1 MTLGQNLQAARKAK
15 GLSQETLAEQI
26 GVSRQALGKWE
37 KDTALPGLDNL
48 QAAAQ
53 VLGVSVDTLLGTE
66 AAGPALAVTL
76 DAMRDLLAARDAEQR
91 KHRRLWS
98 LLGAAA
104 AVVVVLLLVVQ
115 NLAYQRKMQS
125 LTDSYAMLQS
135 QLSSTTADLSTR
147 MDELQDAVRQGK
159 STVLEWRWVPV
170 DKLHRDVQSSWMP
183 VLVQVTP
190 SESTT
195 GMTARLSVTYGDTT
209 ELHDMDVLAGD
220 IYQAQLVFTVGQT
233 YDLTIQWTA
242 ADGAA
247 ANEKLGTVDFT
258 ATQTEPELET
268 PLAPQPE
275 QEEPTRIMGAAPV
288 QPAQEEP
295 TRIMGAPRRP
305 QPQEPAAEPTRMLDD
320 GMREQFP
327 DRAARAQAEEGTR
340 VMPAASRRAQPA
352 AQQPEPD
359 YEDNEEYEDERDSVA
374 ETLIRWVPPI
384 TAVICAAVALCGFVY
399 YQFVL

>member
-66 AAGPALAVTL
+66 AAGPAPAVTL

-91 KHRRLWS
+91 KHRRLWG

-104 AVVVVLLLVVQ
+104 AVVVVLLLVVR

-209 ELHDMDVLAGD
+209 ELHNMGVLAGD

-242 ADGAA
+242 ADGAV

-258 ATQTEPELET
+258 ATQTEPELAWGRIGNTLDYGYYINRSGNKKYLELSCYPVEVELT
-268 PLAPQPE
+268 VPNWMKIADVTLELRTGEEGEPLATAQLAADDWYSSG
-275 QEEPTRIMGAAPV
+275 EETMMHTVWNG
-288 QPAQEEP
+288 
-295 TRIMGAPRRP
+295 TFYK
-305 QPQEPAAEPTRMLDD
+305 DD
-320 GMREQFP
+320 GPNKWLYADGQPFY
-327 DRAARAQAEEGTR
+327 RAIVTDATSTTWTFE
-340 VMPAASRRAQPA
+340 
-352 AQQPEPD
+352 
-359 YEDNEEYEDERDSVA
+359 
-374 ETLIRWVPPI
+374 VP
-384 TAVICAAVALCGFVY
+384 L
-399 YQFVL
+399 QKK

>member
-37 KDTALPGLDNL
+37 KDIALPGLDNL

-66 AAGPALAVTL
+66 AVGPAPAVTL
-76 DAMRDLLAARDAEQR
+76 DAMRDLLAARDAERR
-91 KHRRLWS
+91 KHRRLWG

-135 QLSSTTADLSTR
+135 QLSSATADLSTR

-209 ELHDMDVLAGD
+209 ELHNMGMLAGD

-242 ADGAA
+242 ADGAV

-258 ATQTEPELET
+258 ATQTEPELAWGRTGGTLDYGYYINRSGNKKYLELSCYPVEVELT
-268 PLAPQPE
+268 VPNWMKIADVTLELRTGEEGEPLATAQLAADGWYSSG
-275 QEEPTRIMGAAPV
+275 EETMMHAVWNG
-288 QPAQEEP
+288 
-295 TRIMGAPRRP
+295 TFYK
-305 QPQEPAAEPTRMLDD
+305 DD
-320 GMREQFP
+320 GPNEWLYADGQPFY
-327 DRAARAQAEEGTR
+327 RAIVTDATSTTWIFE
-340 VMPAASRRAQPA
+340 
-352 AQQPEPD
+352 
-359 YEDNEEYEDERDSVA
+359 
-374 ETLIRWVPPI
+374 VP
-384 TAVICAAVALCGFVY
+384 L
-399 YQFVL
+399 QEK

>member
-66 AAGPALAVTL
+66 AAGPAPAVTL

-91 KHRRLWS
+91 KHRRLWG

-115 NLAYQRKMQS
+115 NLDYQRKMQS

-209 ELHDMDVLAGD
+209 ELHNMGVLAGD
-220 IYQAQLVFTVGQT
+220 IYQAQLVFTVGLT
-233 YDLTIQWTA
+233 YELTIQWTA
-242 ADGAA
+242 ADGAV

-258 ATQTEPELET
+258 ATQTEPELAWGRTGGTLDYGYYINHNGNKKYLELSCYPVEVELT
-268 PLAPQPE
+268 VPNWMKIADVTLELRTGEEGEPLATAQLAADDWYSSG
-275 QEEPTRIMGAAPV
+275 EETMMHTVWNG
-288 QPAQEEP
+288 
-295 TRIMGAPRRP
+295 TFYK
-305 QPQEPAAEPTRMLDD
+305 DD
-320 GMREQFP
+320 GPNKWLYADGQPFY
-327 DRAARAQAEEGTR
+327 RAIVTDATSTTWTFE
-340 VMPAASRRAQPA
+340 
-352 AQQPEPD
+352 
-359 YEDNEEYEDERDSVA
+359 
-374 ETLIRWVPPI
+374 VP
-384 TAVICAAVALCGFVY
+384 L
-399 YQFVL
+399 QKK

>member
-66 AAGPALAVTL
+66 AASPAPAVTL

-91 KHRRLWS
+91 KHRRLWG

-209 ELHDMDVLAGD
+209 ELHNMDVLAGD

-258 ATQTEPELET
+258 ATQTEPELAWGRTGGTLDYGYYINRSGNKKYLQLSCYPVEVELT
-268 PLAPQPE
+268 APNWMKIADVTLELRTGEEGEPLA
-275 QEEPTRIMGAAPV
+275 
-288 QPAQEEP
+288 
-295 TRIMGAPRRP
+295 
-305 QPQEPAAEPTRMLDD
+305 
-320 GMREQFP
+320 
-327 DRAARAQAEEGTR
+327 
-340 VMPAASRRAQPA
+340 A
-352 AQQPEPD
+352 AQLAADDWYSSGEETMMHAVWNGTFYKDEGPNEWLYADGQPFYRAIVTDATGTTWTFEMPLQ
-359 YEDNEEYEDERDSVA
+359 EK
-374 ETLIRWVPPI
+374 
-384 TAVICAAVALCGFVY
+384 
-399 YQFVL
+399 

>member
-53 VLGVSVDTLLGTE
+53 VLGVAVDTLLGTE
-66 AAGPALAVTL
+66 AAGPAPAVTL

-91 KHRRLWS
+91 KHRRLWG

-170 DKLHRDVQSSWMP
+170 DKLHRDVQSSWKP

-242 ADGAA
+242 ADGAV

-258 ATQTEPELET
+258 ATQTEPELAWGRTGGTLDYGYYINRSGNKKYLELSCYPVEVELT
-268 PLAPQPE
+268 VPNWMKIADVTMELRTGEEGEPLATAQLAADGWYSSG
-275 QEEPTRIMGAAPV
+275 EETMMHAVWNG
-288 QPAQEEP
+288 
-295 TRIMGAPRRP
+295 TFYK
-305 QPQEPAAEPTRMLDD
+305 DD
-320 GMREQFP
+320 GPNEWLYA
-327 DRAARAQAEEGTR
+327 DG
-340 VMPAASRRAQPA
+340 QPFYRTIVTDA
-352 AQQPEPD
+352 TSTTWTFE
-359 YEDNEEYEDERDSVA
+359 
-374 ETLIRWVPPI
+374 VP
-384 TAVICAAVALCGFVY
+384 L
-399 YQFVL
+399 QKK

>member
-66 AAGPALAVTL
+66 AAGPAPAVTL
-76 DAMRDLLAARDAEQR
+76 DAMRDLLAARDAERR
-91 KHRRLWS
+91 KHRRLWG

-104 AVVVVLLLVVQ
+104 AVVVGLLLVVQ

-258 ATQTEPELET
+258 ATQTEPELAWGWTGGNLDYGYYINRSGNKKYLQLSCYPVEVELT
-268 PLAPQPE
+268 VPNWMKIADVTLELRTGEEGEPLATAQLAADDWYSSG
-275 QEEPTRIMGAAPV
+275 EETMMHAVWNG
-288 QPAQEEP
+288 
-295 TRIMGAPRRP
+295 TFYK
-305 QPQEPAAEPTRMLDD
+305 DD
-320 GMREQFP
+320 GPNEWLYADGQPFY
-327 DRAARAQAEEGTR
+327 RAIVTDATGTTWTFE
-340 VMPAASRRAQPA
+340 MPLQ
-352 AQQPEPD
+352 EK
-359 YEDNEEYEDERDSVA
+359 
-374 ETLIRWVPPI
+374 
-384 TAVICAAVALCGFVY
+384 
-399 YQFVL
+399 

>member
-37 KDTALPGLDNL
+37 KDIALPGLDNL

-66 AAGPALAVTL
+66 AAGPAPAVTL

-91 KHRRLWS
+91 KHRRLWG

-115 NLAYQRKMQS
+115 NLAYQRKMQN

-209 ELHDMDVLAGD
+209 ELHDMGVLAGD

-233 YDLTIQWTA
+233 YDLTIEWTA

-247 ANEKLGTVDFT
+247 DGTAFVFMGHGTSHTAKVSYSQMQTTMETLGYDNVFIGTVEG
-258 ATQTEPELET
+258 EPEDTACEAVIEKVKEAGYTKVVLR
-268 PLAPQPE
+268 PLMVVAGDHANND
-275 QEEPTRIMGAAPV
+275 MAGADEDSWLS
-288 QPAQEEP
+288 QFN
-295 TRIMGAPRRP
+295 
-305 QPQEPAAEPTRMLDD
+305 AA
-320 GMREQFP
+320 GCF
-327 DRAARAQAEEGTR
+327 
-340 VMPAASRRAQPA
+340 
-352 AQQPEPD
+352 
-359 YEDNEEYEDERDSVA
+359 DSVDTQIA
-374 ETLIRWVPPI
+374 GLGEIADIQQIYVNHTK
-384 TAVICAAVALCGFVY
+384 AAMDALNG
-399 YQFVL
+399 

>member
-37 KDTALPGLDNL
+37 KDIALPGLDNL

-66 AAGPALAVTL
+66 AAGPAPAVTL

-91 KHRRLWS
+91 KHRRLWG

-115 NLAYQRKMQS
+115 NLAYQRKMQN

-209 ELHDMDVLAGD
+209 ELHDMGVLAGD

-233 YDLTIQWTA
+233 YDLFCI
-242 ADGAA
+242 
-247 ANEKLGTVDFT
+247 V
-258 ATQTEPELET
+258 
-268 PLAPQPE
+268 
-275 QEEPTRIMGAAPV
+275 
-288 QPAQEEP
+288 
-295 TRIMGAPRRP
+295 
-305 QPQEPAAEPTRMLDD
+305 
-320 GMREQFP
+320 
-327 DRAARAQAEEGTR
+327 
-340 VMPAASRRAQPA
+340 
-352 AQQPEPD
+352 
-359 YEDNEEYEDERDSVA
+359 
-374 ETLIRWVPPI
+374 
-384 TAVICAAVALCGFVY
+384 
-399 YQFVL
+399 

>member
-53 VLGVSVDTLLGTE
+53 VLGVSVDTLLGNSD
-66 AAGPALAVTL
+66 AGPAPAVTL
-76 DAMRDLLAARDAEQR
+76 DALRDLLAARDAEQR
-91 KHRRLWS
+91 KRRRLRA

-104 AVVVVLLLVVQ
+104 AIVVVLLLVAQ

-135 QLSSTTADLSTR
+135 QLSSTTADLSAR

-159 STVLEWRWVPV
+159 STVLDWRWTPV
-170 DKLHRDVQSSWMP
+170 DKLHKDAQNSWMP

-209 ELHDMDVLAGD
+209 ELHDMEALAGD
-220 IYQAQLVFTVGQT
+220 IYQAQLVFNVGQT

-242 ADGAA
+242 ADGTA

-258 ATQTEPELET
+258 AAQTEPELAWGRVNANLDYGYYLNRSGNKKYLQLSCYPVEVELT
-268 PLAPQPE
+268 VPIWMEIADVTFELRTGEEGEPLATAQLTNGGWYSSG
-275 QEEPTRIMGAAPV
+275 EETAIHAVWNG
-288 QPAQEEP
+288 
-295 TRIMGAPRRP
+295 TFYK
-305 QPQEPAAEPTRMLDD
+305 DD
-320 GMREQFP
+320 GPNEWLYTDGQPFY
-327 DRAARAQAEEGTR
+327 RAIVTDTTGSTWTFE
-340 VMPAASRRAQPA
+340 MPLDAK
-352 AQQPEPD
+352 
-359 YEDNEEYEDERDSVA
+359 
-374 ETLIRWVPPI
+374 
-384 TAVICAAVALCGFVY
+384 
-399 YQFVL
+399 

>member
-66 AAGPALAVTL
+66 AAGPAPAVTL

-91 KHRRLWS
+91 KHRRLWG

-104 AVVVVLLLVVQ
+104 AVAVVLLLVVQ

-209 ELHDMDVLAGD
+209 ELHDMDVLTGD

-258 ATQTEPELET
+258 ATQTEPELAWGRTGGTLDYGYYINRSGNKKYLQLSCYPVEVELT
-268 PLAPQPE
+268 VPNWMKIADVTLELRTGEEGEPLAAAQLAADGWYSSG
-275 QEEPTRIMGAAPV
+275 EETMMHAVWNG
-288 QPAQEEP
+288 
-295 TRIMGAPRRP
+295 TFYK
-305 QPQEPAAEPTRMLDD
+305 DD
-320 GMREQFP
+320 GPNEWLYADGQPFY
-327 DRAARAQAEEGTR
+327 RAIVTDATGTTWTFE
-340 VMPAASRRAQPA
+340 MPLQ
-352 AQQPEPD
+352 EK
-359 YEDNEEYEDERDSVA
+359 
-374 ETLIRWVPPI
+374 
-384 TAVICAAVALCGFVY
+384 
-399 YQFVL
+399 

>member
-66 AAGPALAVTL
+66 AAGPAPAVTL

-91 KHRRLWS
+91 KHRRLWG

-209 ELHDMDVLAGD
+209 ELHNMGVLAGD

-242 ADGAA
+242 ADGAV

-258 ATQTEPELET
+258 ATQTEPELAWGRTGGTLDYGYYINRSGNKKYLELSCYPVEVELT
-268 PLAPQPE
+268 VPNWMKIADVTLELRTGEEGEPLATAQLAADDWYSSG
-275 QEEPTRIMGAAPV
+275 EETMMHAVWNG
-288 QPAQEEP
+288 
-295 TRIMGAPRRP
+295 TFYK
-305 QPQEPAAEPTRMLDD
+305 DD
-320 GMREQFP
+320 GPNKWLYADGQPFY
-327 DRAARAQAEEGTR
+327 RAIVTDATSTTWTFE
-340 VMPAASRRAQPA
+340 
-352 AQQPEPD
+352 
-359 YEDNEEYEDERDSVA
+359 
-374 ETLIRWVPPI
+374 VP
-384 TAVICAAVALCGFVY
+384 L
-399 YQFVL
+399 QKK

>member
-66 AAGPALAVTL
+66 AASPAPAVTL

-91 KHRRLWS
+91 KHRRLWG

-209 ELHDMDVLAGD
+209 ELHNMDVLAGD

-242 ADGAA
+242 ADGTA

-258 ATQTEPELET
+258 ATQTEPELAWGRTGGTLDYGYYINRSGNKKYLQLSCYPVEVELT
-268 PLAPQPE
+268 VPNWMEIDDVTLELRTGEEGEPLAAAQLAADGWYSSG
-275 QEEPTRIMGAAPV
+275 EETMMHAVWNG
-288 QPAQEEP
+288 
-295 TRIMGAPRRP
+295 TFYK
-305 QPQEPAAEPTRMLDD
+305 DD
-320 GMREQFP
+320 GPNEWLYADGQPFY
-327 DRAARAQAEEGTR
+327 RAIVTDATGTTWTFE
-340 VMPAASRRAQPA
+340 MPLQ
-352 AQQPEPD
+352 EK
-359 YEDNEEYEDERDSVA
+359 
-374 ETLIRWVPPI
+374 
-384 TAVICAAVALCGFVY
+384 
-399 YQFVL
+399 

>member
-66 AAGPALAVTL
+66 AAGPAPAVTL

-91 KHRRLWS
+91 KHRRLWG

-258 ATQTEPELET
+258 ATQIEPELAWGRTGGTLDYGYYINRSGNKKYLQLSCYPVEVELT
-268 PLAPQPE
+268 APNWMKIAVVTLELRTGEEGEPLA
-275 QEEPTRIMGAAPV
+275 
-288 QPAQEEP
+288 
-295 TRIMGAPRRP
+295 
-305 QPQEPAAEPTRMLDD
+305 
-320 GMREQFP
+320 
-327 DRAARAQAEEGTR
+327 
-340 VMPAASRRAQPA
+340 A
-352 AQQPEPD
+352 AQLAADGWYSSGEETMMHAVWNGTFYKDEGPNEWLYADGQPFYRAIVTDATGTTWTFEMPLQ
-359 YEDNEEYEDERDSVA
+359 EK
-374 ETLIRWVPPI
+374 
-384 TAVICAAVALCGFVY
+384 
-399 YQFVL
+399 

>member
-258 ATQTEPELET
+258 ATQTEPELAWGRIGNTLDYGYYINRSGNKKYLQLSCYPVEVELT
-268 PLAPQPE
+268 VPNWMKIADVTMELRTGEEGEPLA
-275 QEEPTRIMGAAPV
+275 
-288 QPAQEEP
+288 
-295 TRIMGAPRRP
+295 
-305 QPQEPAAEPTRMLDD
+305 
-320 GMREQFP
+320 
-327 DRAARAQAEEGTR
+327 
-340 VMPAASRRAQPA
+340 A
-352 AQQPEPD
+352 AQLATDGWYSSGEETMIHAVWNGTFYKDNGPNEWLYADGQPFYRAIVTDATGTTWTFEMPLQ
-359 YEDNEEYEDERDSVA
+359 EK
-374 ETLIRWVPPI
+374 
-384 TAVICAAVALCGFVY
+384 
-399 YQFVL
+399 